1 MEVRQTGSDDWAT
14 LRRLRLRA
22 LADAPGAFASTLEA
36 ELAFPD
42 DVWRA
47 WAGHSSTG
55 PSAGPPTARPARWS
69 CG

>member
-47 WAGHSSTG
+47 WARHSSTG
-55 PSAGPPTARPARWS
+55 PSGGRPSTGPTR
-69 CG
+69 